1 MERGRDWWKMGIL
14 EKMEE
19 QLKTGTSSQLLLLLE
34 LAQYNPYCRY
44 LSYPTFLDSRMIE
57 TDCTGETRLLIL
69 SVLTDSDAANCNFH
83 AGELQDPSFIF

>member
-1 MERGRDWWKMGIL
+1 MVEDGDFGGDGGTVEDWNKFSAVIIARM
-14 EKMEE
+14 
-19 QLKTGTSSQLLLLLE
+19 
-34 LAQYNPYCRY
+34 AQYNPYCRY